1 VALLWLTLFGH
12 STEEEITSV
21 HCASAEDVDRAVLA
35 AHKALKQASWKR
47 LPATE
52 RGMLMMKLADLMEQN
67 KELLATIDAWDNGKR
82 YITSVDTTACFS
94 KC

>member
-1 VALLWLTLFGH
+1 VEISWLTLFGH
-12 STEEEITSV
+12 SNEEEITSV

-35 AHKALKQASWKR
+35 AHKALKHPSWKR

-82 YITSVDTTACFS
+82 YIRTFDITACFS
-94 KC
+94 GC